1 MRQALT
7 RSAARSPTFVFKV
20 PRGEASFTVLV
31 ASFPVSTV
39 DKPTT
44 CLFSLAEEYRASAHN
59 CSPVMAV
66 NFWNDL
72 AASKGLVLARAT
84 VMPGVA
90 LARCVLALP
99 HEARR
104 IRPDCS
110 RCCVR
115 VRSADARRL
124 LGLLLRYYASDT
136 AAGQAGFEVD
146 AGVDYEYVRVFNEQP
161 HMFDLEGYL
170 RLHNSPT
177 ASTTS

>member
-1 MRQALT
+1 
-7 RSAARSPTFVFKV
+7 VFKV

-59 CSPVMAV
+59 CSPVLAV

-72 AASKGLVLARAT
+72 AASKGLVLVRAT

-90 LARCVLALP
+90 LARCVP
-99 HEARR
+99 PSAR
-104 IRPDCS
+104 PAAGCS
-110 RCCVR
+110 SRVAP